1 MILAASISE
10 RSALWYLT
18 RGTGI
23 VALLLLTAVI
33 VLGVLGPAR
42 ISTGPHFP
50 RFTIVALHRDLSLLA
65 VLVILIHVV
74 VAVVDGFAPIGLLDA
89 IVPFISAYRPVW
101 LGLGA
106 LAFDLMLA
114 VVLTSA
120 VRHRLGYRAWRLVHW
135 LSYASWPVAVLH
147 GLGTGSDA
155 AALWALAIT
164 YACIVAVAVAS
175 VVRVLREEGIPMGWR
190 PFVVAAT
197 VTASIA
203 VPAGVAVFT
212 AVGPLSAHWAARAGT
227 PTDLLGSSD
236 TGASR

>member
-1 MILAASISE
+1 MILGASISA

-23 VALLLLTAVI
+23 VALLLLTVVL
-33 VLGVLGPAR
+33 VLGLLGPAR
-42 ISTGPHFP
+42 ISTGDRWP

-65 VLVILIHVV
+65 VFVIVVHVV
-74 VAVVDGFAPIGLLDA
+74 VAVIDGFAPIGLLDG
-89 IVPFISAYRPVW
+89 IVPFVSAYRPIW

-135 LSYASWPVAVLH
+135 LSYASWPIAVLH

-155 AALWALAIT
+155 TAVWALAIT
-164 YACIVAVAVAS
+164 FGCVIAVTAAIVARAVREQAIPAAWRPYVVGIAVA
-175 VVRVLREEGIPMGWR
+175 G
-190 PFVVAAT
+190 A
-197 VTASIA
+197 IA
-203 VPAGVAVFT
+203 VPAGLAVFT
-212 AVGPLSAHWAARAGT
+212 AVGPLAPHWAARAGT
-227 PTDLLGSSD
+227 PADLL
-236 TGASR
+236 AR